1 MKAILGVLSLLVV
14 LGLVSLLARKQLP
27 SGAASAPQVQQQVQQ
42 QVETLMQKPREMPDE
57 K

>member
-27 SGAASAPQVQQQVQQ
+27 SGAASAPQVQQQV
-42 QVETLMQKPREMPDE
+42 ETLMQKPREMPDE